1 MQSLKGEAQSDW
13 GCFVFN
19 WTGLPCNLLMSAFRT
34 DKDSAL
40 NGLPSA
46 RAILHVYCSI
56 CVMYILFNTF
66 SKYITTNLMQK
77 HKVKL
82 LPGDS
87 RVMEQNIYLVAG
99 KRPDS
104 GELSSDRML
113 LFIRYTQ
120 IHPDRYS
127 LATILVVVIII

>member
-1 MQSLKGEAQSDW
+1 
-13 GCFVFN
+13 
-19 WTGLPCNLLMSAFRT
+19 
-34 DKDSAL
+34 
-40 NGLPSA
+40 
-46 RAILHVYCSI
+46 
-56 CVMYILFNTF
+56 MYILFNTF
-66 SKYITTNLMQK
+66 SKYITNLMQK

-82 LPGDS
+82 FPGDS

-127 LATILVVVIII
+127 LATILVVVIIIWVLSTETAGA

>member
-1 MQSLKGEAQSDW
+1 
-13 GCFVFN
+13 
-19 WTGLPCNLLMSAFRT
+19 
-34 DKDSAL
+34 
-40 NGLPSA
+40 
-46 RAILHVYCSI
+46 
-56 CVMYILFNTF
+56 MYILFNTF

-120 IHPDRYS
+120 IHPDWYS
-127 LATILVVVIII
+127 LATILLVVIIIWVLSTETAGA

>member
-1 MQSLKGEAQSDW
+1 
-13 GCFVFN
+13 
-19 WTGLPCNLLMSAFRT
+19 
-34 DKDSAL
+34 
-40 NGLPSA
+40 
-46 RAILHVYCSI
+46 
-56 CVMYILFNTF
+56 MYILFNTF

>member
-1 MQSLKGEAQSDW
+1 
-13 GCFVFN
+13 
-19 WTGLPCNLLMSAFRT
+19 
-34 DKDSAL
+34 
-40 NGLPSA
+40 
-46 RAILHVYCSI
+46 
-56 CVMYILFNTF
+56 MYILFNTF

-82 LPGDS
+82 LPVDS

-99 KRPDS
+99 KKPDS

-127 LATILVVVIII
+127 LATILDVVIFIWVLSTETAGA